1 MNVAL
6 SLRSGISDEKDE
18 AGRVDLFRYRW
29 NRSQAG
35 LAAIAMGVLGYHAR
49 WICDDALIFT
59 RTVEQ
64 ILAGNGPVYSPGER
78 AEASTS
84 TLWQWLLV
92 LAGFVLRQDDTSTIA
107 WVLGLL
113 LTVGGFAV
121 AVDATRRA
129 WLGHAHGVERFMIP
143 FGVLIPLALR
153 PVWEY
158 ATSGLETGLTTMWL
172 ASCWWVLVRLRAGG
186 SRRGVL
192 GAAAVMGLGPLVRPD
207 LALPAV
213 VFLVALWVL
222 ARPAL
227 WLTLAAVVAAGAL
240 PVAYQIFRMGYYG
253 IVFPMPAL
261 TKEAGASLWGRGFG
275 YVTDF
280 TGPYVLWLPLIG
292 VVIGIGALLRAVSG
306 RRADLVLVMTPVT
319 AGALLLVYVVKVG
332 GDYMHARMLL
342 PILFLVLLPVLLVPL
357 GRVFVPVTGVLL
369 VWALVCG
376 ISMRFSPTGGLGEK
390 TDNER
395 DYYVLFTRDSHP
407 TTSEDFARTQTGT
420 LDVIRAEIAAGR
432 RSLVYYGPGFENIV
446 VPLRADVPGDVAVVG
461 IYLGVVG
468 DITPVDGRVVD
479 FWGLANPVGARFDL
493 PTTKPG
499 HSKPMSNAWILA
511 EYADP
516 AAPIDP
522 RGNYAR
528 PGPVTA
534 EEVAAARRA
543 LECGDL
549 KELRDAAREPMSA
562 GRFWKNLTGAWGRT
576 HIAIPADPF
585 EAERRFC
592 GSDAK

>member
-1 MNVAL
+1 M
-6 SLRSGISDEKDE
+6 
-18 AGRVDLFRYRW
+18 
-29 NRSQAG
+29 
-35 LAAIAMGVLGYHAR
+35 AIAVGVLGYHAR

-64 ILAGNGPVYSPGER
+64 ILAGNGPVFSPGER

-92 LAGFVLRQDDTSTIA
+92 LVGFVLRQDDTSAIA
-107 WVLGLL
+107 WVMGLL
-113 LTVGGFAV
+113 LTVAGFAI

-129 WLGHAHGVERFMIP
+129 WLGRGPERLMIP

-172 ASCWWVLVRLRAGG
+172 ASCWWWLVRLRAGG

-192 GAAAVMGLGPLVRPD
+192 TAAAVMGLGPLVRPD

-213 VFLVALWVL
+213 VFMVALWVL
-222 ARPAL
+222 ARPSL
-227 WLTLAAVVAAGAL
+227 RRTLAAVAAAGAL
-240 PVAYQIFRMGYYG
+240 PIAYQVFRMGYYG

-280 TGPYVLWLPLIG
+280 TGPYLLWLPLIG
-292 VVIGIGALLRAVSG
+292 VVIGLGASTRAMSG
-306 RRADLVLVMTPVT
+306 RRDEPVLVATPVI
-319 AGALLLVYVVKVG
+319 AGVLSFLYVVKVG

-342 PILFLVLLPVLLVPL
+342 PVLFLVLLPVLLVPL
-357 GRVFVPVTGVLL
+357 ERVYVPVTGVLV

-376 ISMRFSPTGGLGEK
+376 ITMRYSPPGGVGDR

-407 TTSEDFARTQTGT
+407 TSSSVFARTHSSTM
-420 LDVIRAEIAAGR
+420 DVVRAEIAAGR
-432 RSLVYYGPGFENIV
+432 RSLVYYGPDFENII
-446 VPLRADVPGDVAVVG
+446 VPLRADIPGDAAVVG
-461 IYLGVVG
+461 VYLGVAG
-468 DITPVDGRVVD
+468 EITPVDGRVVD

-499 HSKPMSNAWILA
+499 HSKPMGNAWILA

-534 EEVAAARRA
+534 EQVAAARRA

-562 GRFWKNLTGAWGRT
+562 GRFWKNLTGAWDRT
-576 HIAIPADPF
+576 HVAVPADPF

-592 GSDAK
+592 GSGPQ